1 MAVAIELV
9 FRPKS
14 IFPEYRSRVWWLCL
28 IMAVFL
34 MLSFSAVSVYASG
47 FGGYIS
53 EQLIGRS
60 GVSDSSLLIGRSG
73 VASSGL
79 DVAME
84 GDVVEEDK
92 NPGTPVSV
100 GVKLLNA
107 VVVLAYV
114 AMVLFT
120 VVAIGRESTVIA
132 LLLMVVAIYVGEA
145 FVVIL
150 QEAIRALF

>member
-1 MAVAIELV
+1 MAVAIALV
-9 FRPKS
+9 SRPIF
-14 IFPEYRSRVWWLCL
+14 IFPEYKSRVWWLCL
-28 IMAVFL
+28 IMAVL
-34 MLSFSAVSVYASG
+34 IMLSFGAVTVYASG

-53 EQLIGRS
+53 EKLIGRS

-84 GDVVEEDK
+84 GDVVEED

-132 LLLMVVAIYVGEA
+132 LVLMVVAIYVGEA
-145 FVVIL
+145 FVVII

>member
-1 MAVAIELV
+1 MAVAIALV
-9 FRPKS
+9 SRP
-14 IFPEYRSRVWWLCL
+14 IFPEYRSRAWWLCL
-28 IMAVFL
+28 IMAVLL
-34 MLSFSAVSVYASG
+34 MLSFSTVSVYASG

-84 GDVVEEDK
+84 GDVVEED
-92 NPGTPVSV
+92 NPGTPISV

-145 FVVIL
+145 FVVII

>member
-1 MAVAIELV
+1 MAVAIALV

-14 IFPEYRSRVWWLCL
+14 IFPEYRSRAWWLCL
-28 IMAVFL
+28 IMAVLL

-84 GDVVEEDK
+84 GDVVEED

-132 LLLMVVAIYVGEA
+132 LLFMVVAIYVGEA
-145 FVVIL
+145 FVVII